1 MRFAICLVLL
11 FLVEL
16 AKGSLDLDALLEL
29 KKGVLKDPSGK
40 VLSSWDSKSLE
51 PNGCP
56 QNWYGIGCSDGRV
69 ASIELNDVGLV
80 GALDFAAIAGLKML
94 KNLSVANNQLS
105 GNITEEV
112 GLIMSLEFL
121 DLSQNMFSGSM
132 PSKLTSLKNLV
143 SLNLSLNSLDGTV
156 PAGFA
161 SLEKLKY
168 LDLHSNAFSSDIM
181 LLLASLGDVEYVDL
195 SSNKFVGSL
204 DLQVGNSSFVSSIQY
219 LNISHNNLAG
229 ELFPHDGMPYFDSL
243 EVFDASNNQLTGTI
257 PSFNFVVSLRILR
270 LGNNQLSGSL
280 PEALLEE
287 SSMILSELDLSQNQ
301 LAGPIGSI
309 SAVNLKLLNLSY
321 NQLSG
326 PLPVKVGRCAII
338 DLSNNRLTGNVSRI
352 QGWGNYIEVVVLSS
366 NALTGTFPNQTSQ
379 FLRLTS
385 LKISNNSLEGVL
397 PTMLGTYLELKTID
411 LSINQLNGTL
421 LPSLFN
427 STKLTDINVSFNKF
441 TGSVPIMAFNSE
453 NLSLISLDVSHNAL
467 SGPLPPGLGKFPD
480 MVTLDLSNNEFE
492 GGLPNDLSDKLTFF
506 NVSNNNLSGPVP
518 QNLWRFPDSS
528 FHPGNPLLVLP
539 KHVEAPSQGDSTLNL
554 RNHGPHMKSTTR
566 AALIAGLICSV
577 SVIALLTLII
587 YRKAHQRDDGKD
599 DMKGTKENKGL
610 SLSDIEC
617 GHNTRDTGTPVSTV
631 QNEPLSS
638 SISVMSSANLSPSK
652 IQDQSKSP
660 NSLRVSSPDKLAGDL
675 HLLDNSLKFTAE
687 ELSCAPAE
695 AVGRSCHGTL
705 YKATLCSGQVL
716 AVKWLKEGIVK
727 GRKEFAREAK
737 KLGSIRHP
745 NLVSL
750 LSYYWGPKEHERLL
764 ISNYTDVPCLA
775 LYLLRK
781 DADSCK
787 LHPLSLDER
796 LKISV
801 DVARCLNYLH
811 HESAI
816 PHGNL
821 KSTNVLIDTS
831 NVNALLT
838 DYSLHRLMTS
848 AGTAEQV
855 LNAGV
860 LGYRPPE
867 FASTSKPCPSL
878 KSDVYAFGVILL
890 ELLTGRSS
898 AEIVPGNSEVLDL
911 TEWARLLAIQ
921 DRSIEC
927 FDPFLL
933 GKQSNDK
940 GVHTILDS
948 MLQVA
953 LRCILPADERPDM
966 KLVFEQLCSITR

>member
-1 MRFAICLVLL
+1 MQSAICLVLL
-11 FLVEL
+11 FLIEL
-16 AKGSLDLDALLEL
+16 AKGSLDLDALLEF

-40 VLSSWDSKSLE
+40 VLSSWDSKSLG

-56 QNWYGIGCSDGRV
+56 KNWYGIGCSDGHV
-69 ASIELNDVGLV
+69 TSIELNDVGLV
-80 GALDFAAIAGLKML
+80 GVLDFAAISGLKML
-94 KNLSVANNQLS
+94 QNLSVANNQLS
-105 GNITEEV
+105 GKITEEV

-121 DLSQNMFSGSM
+121 DLSKNMFSGSI

-143 SLNLSLNSLDGTV
+143 SLNLSVNSLDGMV
-156 PAGFA
+156 PTGFA

-168 LDLHSNAFSSDIM
+168 LDLHSNVFSIDIM

-219 LNISHNNLAG
+219 LNISHNNLDG

-243 EVFDASNNQLTGTI
+243 EVFDANDNQLTGTI

-280 PEALLEE
+280 PEALLED

-301 LAGPIGSI
+301 LAGPIGGI

-326 PLPVKVGRCAII
+326 PLPFKVGRCAII

-352 QGWGNYIEVVVLSS
+352 QGWGNYVEVIVLSS

-411 LSINQLNGTL
+411 LSINQLSGTL

-467 SGPLPPGLGKFPD
+467 AGPLPPGLDKFPD
-480 MVTLDLSNNEFE
+480 MVNLDLSDNKFE
-492 GGLPNDLSDKLTFF
+492 GGLPNDLSDKLEFF
-506 NVSNNNLSGPVP
+506 NVATNNFSGPVP

-539 KHVEAPSQGDSTLNL
+539 KHAKAPSEGDSTLSM
-554 RNHGPHMKSTTR
+554 RSHGSRMKSTIR
-566 AALIAGLICSV
+566 AALIAGLICGV
-577 SVIALLTLII
+577 SVIALLTFII
-587 YRKAHQRDDGKD
+587 YRKAHQRDGGKD
-599 DMKGTKENKGL
+599 DMKGTKEKKGL

-617 GHNTRDTGTPVSTV
+617 GHDTREHSVPVSTV

-652 IQDQSKSP
+652 VQDQSKSP

-675 HLLDNSLKFTAE
+675 HLLDNALKVTAE

-705 YKATLCSGQVL
+705 YKAMLGSGEVL

-727 GRKEFAREAK
+727 GKKEFAREAK

-750 LSYYWGPKEHERLL
+750 LGYYWGPKEHERLL
-764 ISNYTDVPCLA
+764 ISNYTDAPCLA

-781 DADSCK
+781 DAEPCK
-787 LHPLSLDER
+787 LHPLSLDDR

-911 TEWARLLAIQ
+911 TEWTRLLAFQ

-933 GKQSNDK
+933 GKQSNDEDM
-940 GVHTILDS
+940 HTILDS

-966 KLVFEQLCSITR
+966 KLVFEQLCSIAQ

>member
-1 MRFAICLVLL
+1 MQSVICLVLL

-16 AKGSLDLDALLEL
+16 VNGSLDLDALLEL
-29 KKGVLKDPSGK
+29 KKGLLKDPSGK
-40 VLSSWDSKSLE
+40 VLSSWDSKSLG

-56 QNWYGIGCSDGRV
+56 QNWYGIGCSDGHIT
-69 ASIELNDVGLV
+69 SIELNDVGLV
-80 GALDFAAIAGLKML
+80 GVLDFAAISGLKML
-94 KNLSVANNQLS
+94 TNLSIANNQLS

-121 DLSQNMFSGSM
+121 DLSQNMFSGSI

-156 PAGFA
+156 PADFA
-161 SLEKLKY
+161 SLEKLKSI
-168 LDLHSNAFSSDIM
+168 DLHSNAFSSDIM
-181 LLLASLGDVEYVDL
+181 LPLTSLGEVEYVDL

-229 ELFPHDGMPYFDSL
+229 ELFPRDGMPYFDSL
-243 EVFDASNNQLTGTI
+243 EVFDASNNQLTGTV

-280 PEALLEE
+280 PEALIEE

-309 SAVNLKLLNLSY
+309 SAVNMKLVNLSY

-326 PLPVKVGRCAII
+326 PLPLKVGRCAII

-352 QGWGNYIEVVVLSS
+352 QGWGNYVEVVVLSS
-366 NALTGTFPNQTSQ
+366 NALTGTLPNQTSQ
-379 FLRLTS
+379 FLRLIS

-411 LSINQLNGTL
+411 LSINQLSGTL
-421 LPSLFN
+421 LPTLFN

-441 TGSVPIMAFNSE
+441 TGTVPIMPFNSE

-467 SGPLPPGLGKFPD
+467 SGPVPPGLDKFPD
-480 MVTLDLSNNEFE
+480 MVILDLSNNEFE
-492 GGLPNDLSDKLTFF
+492 GDLPNDLPDKLEFF

-539 KHVEAPSQGDSTLNL
+539 KHIEAPSEGNSTLSL
-554 RNHGPHMKSTTR
+554 RSHGSRMKSTIR
-566 AALIAGLICSV
+566 AALIGGLICSV
-577 SVIALLTLII
+577 SIIALLTLIV
-587 YRKAHQRDDGKD
+587 YRKAHQRDGGKD
-599 DMKGTKENKGL
+599 DMKGTKEKKGF

-617 GHNTRDTGTPVSTV
+617 GHDTRDHAAPVSTV

-638 SISVMSSANLSPSK
+638 SISVMSSAKLSPSK
-652 IQDQSKSP
+652 DQDESKSP

-705 YKATLCSGQVL
+705 YKATLCSGEVL

-727 GRKEFAREAK
+727 GKKEFAREAK
-737 KLGSIRHP
+737 KLGIIRHP

-750 LSYYWGPKEHERLL
+750 QGYYWGPKEHERLL
-764 ISNYTDVPCLA
+764 ISNYMDATCLA

-781 DADSCK
+781 DADTCK
-787 LHPLSLDER
+787 LHPLSLDDR

-831 NVNALLT
+831 NMNALLT

-855 LNAGV
+855 LNAGA

-921 DRSIEC
+921 NRSIEC

-933 GKQSNDK
+933 GKHSNDENM
-940 GVHTILDS
+940 HMILDS

-966 KLVFEQLCSITR
+966 KLVFEQLCSIAQ